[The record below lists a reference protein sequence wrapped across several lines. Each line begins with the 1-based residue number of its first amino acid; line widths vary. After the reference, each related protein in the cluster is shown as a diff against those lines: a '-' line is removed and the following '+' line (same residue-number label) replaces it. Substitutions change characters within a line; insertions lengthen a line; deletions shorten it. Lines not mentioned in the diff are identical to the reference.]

1 MSARTGRGM
10 LMASAIAGVL
20 GRAGRE
26 IKACVA
32 LGALVAVLAGAVVS
46 SPVAGQE
53 AAGGDVEVRIV
64 ARKLESGRIEFG
76 LQQRSSDDTW
86 GDRQLPRVRFF
97 PTTAGVG
104 RWLASSALDLPA
116 GEVRIVARKLDSG
129 RIEFGLQQR
138 SPDDTWGDRQ
148 LPRVRF
154 FPTTAGVG
162 RWLASSPLI
171 LRTSRPADRDA
182 AVTDDDQ
189 TTSRPAD
196 RDPAVTDDD
205 QTTSRPAD
213 RDPAVTDDDQTASR
227 PADRDPAVTDDDR
240 YAQFEGD
247 TVEVASPHD
256 WWLRPRGDLLVHV
269 HLCVEQGN
277 EHLAK
282 RELIDAHVRSLNEI
296 EAPFYSWQSSGLLN
310 VSFTA
315 GTITIA
321 NDVAST
327 WGPGYLPASCMRSL
341 SVEAHIGHAVILV
354 GNPEEITCGG
364 WGYLGGSI
372 GATYI
377 EGAAA
382 QTVASIKRQ
391 LDQLIFTIRHEL
403 DHTIGVHHVYAP
415 SRSDTRFNFAVSL
428 EEWETLRGG
437 DGNARLRG
445 AGQLVGTFSGFPAA
459 LQQHTGIPQM
469 FPCDFLE
476 QQGWPVGPNK
486 PACFRRPPNSAQDLR
501 VDWRADGRP
510 RVTWQPPSHS
520 VYSSEPVTGYT
531 ILVSTVTF
539 DSRGNPRYSAVLEYG
554 ERGEIVDWDDSVIFD
569 LDLPADARSFVL
581 PRSPI
586 GEHEY
591 QVGDTFAVTVIPQ
604 SAVGLGEFEDVYAS
618 VGFPQSEISINEN
631 FTGCIANCGP
641 REFVLSWPSSDLVDR
656 WLFVREYWVRS
667 TPDGPIYYQRR
678 NFQATAGSSN
688 SQVIH
693 ESIAFI
699 GGQSYNATVFG
710 CLKDYSRRYS
720 DLIDGRC
727 FPYATGTFTLGTR
740 EPSVH
745 DVSERQ
751 LTISLGE
758 DAGEHEFMCQPDT
771 PCRSVFVTLNSFPS
785 GPETPGPHEF
795 VCYVSDGSPN
805 STIVAGTATYA
816 NLGDL
821 PWTAEVCAVN
831 LVPGGSVYVELDS
844 VRSNTVTL

>member
-1 MSARTGRGM
+1 MAPAIRG
-10 LMASAIAGVL
+10 AW
-20 GRAGRE
+20 GRAGRGF
-26 IKACVA
+26 KACVA
-32 LGALVAVLAGAVVS
+32 VGALVAVLAGAVVS

-53 AAGGDVEVRIV
+53 AADGDVEVRIV

-76 LQQRSSDDTW
+76 LQQRSADDTW

-104 RWLASSALDLPA
+104 RWLASSGLDLPA
-116 GEVRIVARKLDSG
+116 GKVRIVARKLTDG

-138 SPDDTWGDRQ
+138 DSDDTWDDRR

-189 TTSRPAD
+189 TTSQPAD
-196 RDPAVTDDD
+196 RDAAVTDDD
-205 QTTSRPAD
+205 RTTSRPAD
-213 RDPAVTDDDQTASR
+213 RDA
-227 PADRDPAVTDDDR
+227 AVTDDDR

-247 TVEVASPHD
+247 IIEVASPHN
-256 WWLRPRGDLLVHV
+256 WWERPRGDLLVHV

-282 RELIDAHVRSLNEI
+282 RELIDAYVRSLNENQ
-296 EAPFYSWQSSGLLN
+296 APFYTWQSSGLLN

-315 GTITIA
+315 GTLTIA

-327 WGPGYLPASCMRSL
+327 WELGYLPASCRRSL
-341 SVEAHIGHAVILV
+341 SFEAHINHAVILV
-354 GNPEEITCGG
+354 GNPEETYFDG
-364 WGYLGGSI
+364 WGNLGGPI

-382 QTVASIKRQ
+382 QTIASIKQ
-391 LDQLIFTIRHEL
+391 NLDRLTFVTRHEL
-403 DHTIGVHHVYAP
+403 DHNIGVDHVRWP
-415 SRSDTRFNFAVSL
+415 SHTDTRFSYSVSP

-437 DGNARLRG
+437 DGDARLWRG
-445 AGQLVGTFSGFPAA
+445 GQLVGTFSGFPAA
-459 LQQHTGIPQM
+459 LQQHTGAPQM
-469 FPCDFLE
+469 FPCQFLE

-486 PACFRRPPNSAQDLR
+486 PACFRRPPTSAEDLR

-510 RVTWQPPSHS
+510 RVTWQPPSPS
-520 VYSSEPVTGYT
+520 VYSTEPVTGYT
-531 ILVSTVTF
+531 ILVSTVIF
-539 DSRGNPRYSAVLEYG
+539 DSRGNPSGYSVVQEYG
-554 ERGEIVDWDDSVIFD
+554 GGEIVELDDSVIFD

-586 GEHEY
+586 GEYEY

-604 SAVGLGEFEDVYAS
+604 SAIGLGAFKVVYAS
-618 VGFPQSEISINEN
+618 VGFSQSEIWINEE
-631 FTGCIANCGP
+631 FTGCIANCGT

-656 WLFVREYWVRS
+656 WLFVDGQYWVRS
-667 TPDGPIYYQRR
+667 TPDGPIYYRPR
-678 NFQATAGSSN
+678 NRQYTAGSSN
-688 SQVIH
+688 SFGIS

-710 CLKDYSRRYS
+710 CLKDYSRPYS
-720 DLIDGRC
+720 SGLIGDRC
-727 FPYATGTFTLGTR
+727 FPYATGTFTLGTQ
-740 EPSVH
+740 ETSVH
-745 DVSERQ
+745 DVSQRQ

-771 PCRSVFVTLNSFPS
+771 PCRSVFVTLTSFPS

-805 STIVAGTATYA
+805 SAIAAGTATYE

-844 VRSNTVTL
+844 VRSNTVTF

>member
-1 MSARTGRGM
+1 MAPAIRG
-10 LMASAIAGVL
+10 GW
-20 GRAGRE
+20 GRAGRGF
-26 IKACVA
+26 KACVA
-32 LGALVAVLAGAVVS
+32 VGALLAVLAGAVVS

-53 AAGGDVEVRIV
+53 AADGDVEVRIV

-116 GEVRIVARKLDSG
+116 GEVRIVARKLESG

-138 SPDDTWGDRQ
+138 SSDDTWGDRQ

-196 RDPAVTDDD
+196 RDAAVTDDD

-213 RDPAVTDDDQTASR
+213 RDA
-227 PADRDPAVTDDDR
+227 AVTDDDR

-247 TVEVASPHD
+247 IIEVASPHN
-256 WWLRPRGDLLVHV
+256 WWKRPRGDLLVHV

-282 RELIDAHVRSLNEI
+282 RELIDAHVRALNEF
-296 EAPFYSWQSSGLLN
+296 EAPFYTWQSSGLLN

-327 WGPGYLPASCMRSL
+327 WGRGYLPASCTRSL
-341 SVEAHIGHAVILV
+341 SAEAHIAHAVILA
-354 GNPEEITCGG
+354 GNPEETDHDG
-364 WGYLGGSI
+364 WGNLGGPI

-377 EGAAA
+377 AGAAA

-391 LDQLIFTIRHEL
+391 PDRLIFVTRHEF
-403 DHTIGVHHVYAP
+403 DHNIGVSHVATVGPEGY
-415 SRSDTRFNFAVSL
+415 TRFDFSL
-428 EEWETLRGG
+428 SPGEWETLRDG
-437 DGNARLRG
+437 DVRSWQG
-445 AGQLVGTFSGFPAA
+445 GQLVGTLSGFPAA
-459 LQQHTGIPQM
+459 IQQDGVLEV
-469 FPCDFLE
+469 FPCGFLE

-486 PACFRRPPNSAQDLR
+486 PACFRSPPISAEDLR

-510 RVTWQPPSHS
+510 RVTWQPPPNIQST
-520 VYSSEPVTGYT
+520 EPVTGYT

-539 DSRGNPRYSAVLEYG
+539 DSRGNPSDYSVAHEYG
-554 ERGEIVDWDDSVIFD
+554 RYGRWRDTGDSVIFD

-586 GEHEY
+586 GEYEY

-604 SAVGLGEFEDVYAS
+604 SAVGLGYLEFVYAS
-618 VGFPQSEISINEN
+618 VGFPQSVISTEEVD
-631 FTGCIANCGP
+631 TYDSEP
-641 REFVLSWPSSDLVDR
+641 RAFDLSWPSSDLVDL
-656 WLFVREYWVRS
+656 WAVVKGQNWSRS
-667 TPDGPIYYQRR
+667 DPDGPIYYIPR
-678 NFQATAGSSN
+678 NIEYHTSHRN
-688 SQVIH
+688 SDRIEEGFDV
-693 ESIAFI
+693 SR
-699 GGQSYNATVFG
+699 GQSYNVTVLG
-710 CLKDYSRRYS
+710 CLKDYSRPYSS
-720 DLIDGRC
+720 DLVAERC
-727 FPYATGTFTLGTR
+727 FPYATGTFTLETWGISET
-740 EPSVH
+740 SVH
-745 DVSERQ
+745 DVSQLQ

-758 DAGEHEFMCQPDT
+758 DAGEHEFMCQPDA
-771 PCRSVFVTLNSFPS
+771 PCRSVFVTLTSFPS
-785 GPETPGPHEF
+785 GPENPGPHEF

-805 STIVAGTATYA
+805 SAIVAGTATYE
-816 NLGDL
+816 NLGDS
-821 PWTAEVCAVN
+821 PWTVEVCAVN

-844 VRSNTVTL
+844 VRSNTITL